1 MLQTQTA
8 QNLTI
13 RRINMS
19 TALEIKNIEKKFG
32 SRTVLNKDR

>member
-19 TALEIKNIEKKFG
+19 TALEIKNIEKNLVPELF
-32 SRTVLNKDR
+32 